1 MQIRSRFEFMVTIS
15 FARASRAQL
24 SLIDSRFTCRKFR
37 AGCNWRKLPRLGAL
51 IPPHRLE
58 VPGTEGLP
66 KTERYYR
73 PLLQSFRYAFSFT
86 YDSDFASIAIS
97 DIISAKH

>member
-1 MQIRSRFEFMVTIS
+1 MVTIS
-15 FARASRAQL
+15 SARAFSCTALANRFPFSESKVPGGLEVAEAPTL
-24 SLIDSRFTCRKFR
+24 S
-37 AGCNWRKLPRLGAL
+37 AL